1 MTHPALQAVRC
12 PRLRN
17 KGGRHDTL
25 CNALVIPGKD
35 YAFCHKCSAFFRII
49 RVPGKPLKL
58 IDIDKDEIRF
68 MWLLLEYQ
76 NIS

>member
-35 YAFCHKCSAFFRII
+35 YAFCHKCSTFYRII
-49 RVPGKPLKL
+49 RTQGNPIKL
-58 IDIDKDEIRF
+58 IEVSKKNIMF
-68 MWLLLEYQ
+68 MFLLCEYER
-76 NIS
+76 S